1 LPPRFKKAPLLR
13 QALNRRLVVNAV
25 KLTARASSSFHSL
38 LPYFELFGCNF
49 FPVPGGRSRYA
60 PAGTQTLFADAISA
74 FATFVEMLTLCS
86 PSLLRGI
93 A

>member
-1 LPPRFKKAPLLR
+1 MP
-13 QALNRRLVVNAV
+13 
-25 KLTARASSSFHSL
+25 ASSRGKAAKTVKHKYCFI
-38 LPYFELFGCNF
+38 PPAIAFELFGCNF
-49 FPVPGGRSRYA
+49 FPVLGGRSRYA

-86 PSLLRGI
+86 PSLLRGM